1 MLLAGLVALYRLLL
15 QQLKASNLRLA
26 RRVDE
31 ATFDLQA
38 KTVHLQ
44 ALNQEKTELAE
55 RLARQAEAFER
66 QAREDALTGLANR
79 RGFDETLARDFARSQ
94 RSGHPL
100 CLVVLDIDHFK
111 DVNDRHSHSIGD
123 AVLVQVA
130 TLIAAACR
138 DSDLPARTGGEE
150 FALLLNDTRLE
161 EAAQLCARLRGLF
174 HDHPDWAE
182 VPGLRV
188 TFSAGLVE
196 LDADDRTPA
205 LLYQR
210 ADRALYRAKSD
221 GRDRTSI
228 G

>member
-1 MLLAGLVALYRLLL
+1 M
-15 QQLKASNLRLA
+15 
-26 RRVDE
+26 
-31 ATFDLQA
+31 
-38 KTVHLQ
+38 
-44 ALNQEKTELAE
+44 
-55 RLARQAEAFER
+55 
-66 QAREDALTGLANR
+66 
-79 RGFDETLARDFARSQ
+79 
-94 RSGHPL
+94 
-100 CLVVLDIDHFK
+100 VLDIDHFK
-111 DVNDRHSHSIGD
+111 AVNDRHSHSIGD

-174 HDHPDWAE
+174 HDHPDWAG
-182 VPGLRV
+182 VAGLRV

>member
-1 MLLAGLVALYRLLL
+1 M
-15 QQLKASNLRLA
+15 
-26 RRVDE
+26 DE

-55 RLARQAEAFER
+55 AFER

-79 RGFDETLARDFARSQ
+79 RAFDETLARDFARSQ

-111 DVNDRHSHSIGD
+111 EVNDRHSHSIGD

-130 TLIAAACR
+130 SLIAAACR

-161 EAAQLCARLRGLF
+161 EAAQLWRACVACSMIIPIGAAWRACVSPSARA
-174 HDHPDWAE
+174 W
-182 VPGLRV
+182 
-188 TFSAGLVE
+188 
-196 LDADDRTPA
+196 
-205 LLYQR
+205 
-210 ADRALYRAKSD
+210 
-221 GRDRTSI
+221 
-228 G
+228 